1 MTRNE
6 IIRMAR
12 SAGAFPELSETPDKD
27 VYFLRN
33 FAALVAARE
42 REQIAL
48 MIERSI
54 DLTGL
59 NDWPDWQRFIAELL
73 GTTAELIRARGQ
85 E

>member
-1 MTRNE
+1 MTRDE

-27 VYFLRN
+27 VNFLRY

-42 REQIAL
+42 REAIAL
-48 MIERSI
+48 MIERI